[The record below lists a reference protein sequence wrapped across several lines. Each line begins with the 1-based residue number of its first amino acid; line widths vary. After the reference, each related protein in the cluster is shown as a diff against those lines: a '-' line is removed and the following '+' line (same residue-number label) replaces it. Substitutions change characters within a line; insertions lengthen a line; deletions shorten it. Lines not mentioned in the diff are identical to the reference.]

1 MHSFIQKLAA
11 VFAAVALAAAL
22 ASCGGGSSGSGVDD
36 PNQIQG
42 QGTVGILLTDK
53 PADPAMFAAIIAS
66 IVKVELM
73 GSEENGR
80 VELYSAPPTKEF
92 DLLRLRNESIP
103 LAFKDNIPAGT
114 YCKIRLTLSQL
125 ELVLTNGTPKDSSD
139 DTSAYPKLPGNG
151 KLDLVVRDCFDVV
164 AGEVLAL
171 QLDMDAGNSFHII
184 EKGNCTNQP
193 DKCFNFR
200 PVVFV
205 DVIEKD
211 FNSKLVRLE
220 GNIKEVYSDSLLLC
234 DALPNKDMDNEGCVK
249 VRFGKDS
256 AYFDNV
262 DNGGAPTSIS
272 DELLQD
278 DMIGKNLTV
287 VGWVKSWTD
296 NDHDYDKSEAYYPLL
311 YLEALVAESGEFK
324 QIEGQVEA
332 LNTPVDTGFS
342 MAPSSGTNTI
352 EVLYQS
358 PLYPQQAAI
367 NGTRIVSKSG
377 DLLEPGDIEVF
388 VPVQVDGTPDAN
400 DPLLI
405 NAALVIVDQSALDT
419 EQVTGVIQSLN
430 TNILE
435 LDLAEDADPVC
446 GASTDPLMVGLIN
459 PLEMLTVII
468 TNGGSEILPGGI
480 LRVGQTVGM
489 NGGCQFTGNYATDN
503 IVIID
508 DQRQ

>member
-1 MHSFIQKLAA
+1 
-11 VFAAVALAAAL
+11 
-22 ASCGGGSSGSGVDD
+22 
-36 PNQIQG
+36 
-42 QGTVGILLTDK
+42 
-53 PADPAMFAAIIAS
+53 
-66 IVKVELM
+66 
-73 GSEENGR
+73 
-80 VELYSAPPTKEF
+80 
-92 DLLRLRNESIP
+92 
-103 LAFKDNIPAGT
+103 
-114 YCKIRLTLSQL
+114 
-125 ELVLTNGTPKDSSD
+125 
-139 DTSAYPKLPGNG
+139 
-151 KLDLVVRDCFDVV
+151 
-164 AGEVLAL
+164 
-171 QLDMDAGNSFHII
+171 
-184 EKGNCTNQP
+184 
-193 DKCFNFR
+193 
-200 PVVFV
+200 
-205 DVIEKD
+205 
-211 FNSKLVRLE
+211 
-220 GNIKEVYSDSLLLC
+220 
-234 DALPNKDMDNEGCVK
+234 MDNEGCVK

-377 DLLEPGDIEVF
+377 DLLEPGDIEIF

>member
-22 ASCGGGSSGSGVDD
+22 VSCGGGSSSVDD
-36 PNQIQG
+36 PSQIQG
-42 QGTVGILLTDK
+42 KGTVGILLTDK

-92 DLLRLRNESIP
+92 DLLRMRNESIP

-377 DLLEPGDIEVF
+377 DLLEPGDIEIF